1 MSLTFDL
8 AQQRVAFRQHLHAPR
23 NHRIIFSGAFGIGK
37 TYFLQYYFAQP
48 DSEYVA
54 VKLSPVN
61 YSVAANEDIFRL
73 IKYDIL
79 FELLATHKLKLEVG
93 TISREVAYGVAL
105 QDKLPG
111 ILNGLMNVLPV
122 LNKDT
127 ADVVSIWTT
136 VSAALLPFIKET
148 EAARRDPNLLGRLE
162 DFGRELGK
170 HPLFEEDFITSFI
183 EQSLDSLATTE
194 EQAKEK
200 ILVID
205 DLDRIDPEHI
215 FRLFNVFSAHLDYN
229 KSTSNKF
236 GFDKVIFVCDIH
248 NIRNI
253 FHSRYGAE
261 TDFTGYIDKFYSQ
274 EVYHF
279 DNSTGVKSTVVEFL
293 DSIAPTTEQF
303 KHYYI
308 NQIAPVR
315 QHIRLLGLLLTEL
328 VHAGALTIRRLEA
341 RYGIGFPQVEIN
353 TGLRAH
359 YNELSNWHLP
369 AIITME
375 MLTWIVGDVEA
386 LDRALKKL
394 IHYQRS
400 NEYLSRTHR
409 EQGYYAATLLPLLD
423 YAGHGFKTHNQYHA
437 DALEPH
443 EFVNPRTKQKLSYE
457 LYLDDNS
464 HSIYGAKIVQVDG
477 ERYNDQNTDLFGLV
491 YEAFKL
497 MRTQGLLR

>member
-1 MSLTFDL
+1 MPLTFDL
-8 AQQRVAFRQHLHAPR
+8 TQQRIDFLQHLNQPR
-23 NHRIIFSGAFGIGK
+23 NQRVILSGAFGIGK
-37 TYFLQYYFAQP
+37 TYFLQDYFTQHKS
-48 DSEYVA
+48 DYVV

-79 FELLATHKLKLEVG
+79 FELLAKYELKLETG
-93 TISREVAYGVAL
+93 NISREAAYGVAL
-105 QDKLPG
+105 QDKLLG
-111 ILNGLMNVLPV
+111 ILNGLITVVPM
-122 LNKDT
+122 LNKDM
-127 ADVVSIWTT
+127 ADVVSVWTT
-136 VSAALLPFIKET
+136 VSAALLPFVKET
-148 EAARRDPNLLGRLE
+148 EAARKDPNLLSRLE

-183 EQSLDSLATTE
+183 EQSLDSLTATE
-194 EQAKEK
+194 ERAKEK
-200 ILVID
+200 VLVVD

-215 FRLFNVFSAHLDYN
+215 FRLFNIFSAHLDYN
-229 KSTSNKF
+229 RSTSNKF

-279 DNSTGVKSTVVEFL
+279 NNSAGVKSTIVEFL
-293 DSIAPTTEQF
+293 NSIMPTTAHF
-303 KHYYI
+303 KNYYI

-315 QHIRLLGLLLTEL
+315 QQIRLLGMLLTEL

-341 RYGIGFPQVEIN
+341 RYGIGFPQVETN
-353 TGLRAH
+353 TGLRAQ
-359 YNELSNWHLP
+359 YDEVNNWHLP

-375 MLTWIVGDVEA
+375 ILTWIVGDVEA

-423 YAGHGFKTHNQYHA
+423 YAGHGFKTNAQY
-437 DALEPH
+437 DTDPLVPH
-443 EFVNPRTKQKLSYE
+443 EFINPRTKQKLTYE

-464 HSIYGAKIVQVDG
+464 RTIYIAKIVQVDG